1 MDQIEKLKTGLE
13 QLISKNM
20 KMKGEND
27 GKRKENYK

>member
-1 MDQIEKLKTGLE
+1 MAQIEKLKTGLA

-27 GKRKENYK
+27 GGRKKKNK